1 MLRIAHLNSRIT
13 GAPIGVAGKIRGIVR
28 GLSVLV
34 EGIPGG

>member
-1 MLRIAHLNSRIT
+1 MSCIAHLDSRIT